1 MKLKRLLILSVNYHH
16 HENRILQDDPL
27 IVDTV
32 GDNLD
37 LSTCNICQILLNFF
51 YETRYSNSQNGD
63 SLTHVDRTGF

>member
-1 MKLKRLLILSVNYHH
+1 MKLKRLSILFVNYHH

-51 YETRYSNSQNGD
+51 TKQDTLIPKMGIR
-63 SLTHVDRTGF
+63 